1 MPAPGGTTISAN
13 GGNGGNGGA
22 SNAPFQGQHYT
33 NGRVGLIP
41 AANKSGGGGGGGCGR
56 IMLRTQ
62 SGVVADSSTAVTPDA
77 ADINTPANM
86 HMTFYGVALF
96 M

>member
-1 MPAPGGTTISAN
+1 
-13 GGNGGNGGA
+13 
-22 SNAPFQGQHYT
+22 
-33 NGRVGLIP
+33 
-41 AANKSGGGGGGGCGR
+41 
-56 IMLRTQ
+56 MLRTQ